1 MNLTKLLLV
10 FTIVHSSSNVG
21 GEVVVNLL
29 YIYGYFAY
37 MFVCRHGAQRS
48 QKKTFTQM

>member
-10 FTIVHSSSNVG
+10 FTIVHSSSSVG
-21 GEVVVNLL
+21 GEVVNLL

-48 QKKTFTQM
+48 QKKTLTQM